1 MFTSLFCLSLKA
13 RDIVDCR
20 NTARAEP
27 EREQLQLYQ
36 ADPQIGER
44 QRQKLAQVR
53 GRRDDAKVRKAL
65 DRVAEAARGSEN
77 MMPSISEAVK
87 AYASIGEICAVLR
100 EHFGSYQE
108 PVAL

>member
-1 MFTSLFCLSLKA
+1 MVGVNKFA
-13 RDIVDCR
+13 RL
-20 NTARAEP
+20 EP

-44 QRQKLAQVR
+44 QRQKLAEVR
-53 GRRDDAKVRKAL
+53 RRRDDAQVKKAL
-65 DRVAEAARGSEN
+65 ARVAEVARGNEN
-77 MMPSISEAVK
+77 MMPSITEAIK

-100 EHFGSYQE
+100 ERFGTYQE